1 MKTFSVLH
9 FSRLNNEAH
18 YEFMTE
24 ANQLFAGMQG
34 FEPLM
39 PQWNT
44 AYSNEGEALNFIR
57 KSAITAQIAQ
67 ADELRDSLF
76 RGFVMLIEAY
86 CHHFTPAIEEAALR
100 LKVVTDTYGNVATKT
115 YDAETAAINSLIA
128 EFNATHT
135 ADVAAVNLAPWLGEL
150 QNRNNAFASL
160 MAGRYTETAGKTP
173 LRMADARK
181 QAEQAYRKIVGR
193 IDALVEINGLEG
205 YTTLVAELN
214 ARVERFMNLVRM
226 KQTPEPEAPKA

>member
-1 MKTFSVLH
+1 MKTIHSIPFN
-9 FSRLNNEAH
+9 RLSNEAH

-24 ANQLFAGMQG
+24 SNQLFAGVQG
-34 FEPLM
+34 IEPLM
-39 PQWNT
+39 SQWNT

-67 ADELRDSLF
+67 ADEQRDELA
-76 RGFVMLIEAY
+76 RGLVLLIEAN
-86 CHHFTPAIEEAALR
+86 CFHFTPAIKEAASR
-100 LKVVTDTYGNVATKT
+100 LKVVTDTYGNIAIKT

-128 EFNATHT
+128 EFNATHA
-135 ADVAAVNLAPWLGEL
+135 ADVAVLNLAPWLGEL

-181 QAEQAYRKIVGR
+181 QAELTYRKIVQR
-193 IDALVEINGLEG
+193 IEALIEINGLESFA
-205 YTTLVAELN
+205 TLVAELN
-214 ARVERFMNLVRM
+214 ARVERFSNLTRHR
-226 KQTPEPEAPKA
+226 QAPEPPQA

>member
-1 MKTFSVLH
+1 MKTIHSIPFN
-9 FSRLNNEAH
+9 RLSNEAH

-24 ANQLFAGMQG
+24 SNQLFAGVQG
-34 FEPLM
+34 IEPLM
-39 PQWNT
+39 SQWNT

-57 KSAITAQIAQ
+57 KSAISAQIAQ

-100 LKVVTDTYGNVATKT
+100 LKVVTDTYGNIAIKT

-128 EFNATHT
+128 EFNATHA
-135 ADVAAVNLAPWLGEL
+135 ADVAVLNLAPWLGEL

-181 QAEQAYRKIVGR
+181 QAEHAYRNIVQR
-193 IDALVEINGLEG
+193 IEALIEINGIEG
-205 YTTLVAELN
+205 YTTLVSELN
-214 ARVERFMNLVRM
+214 ARVERFSNLTRHR
-226 KQTPEPEAPKA
+226 QAPEPPQA

>member
-1 MKTFSVLH
+1 MKTFSILH
-9 FSRLNNEAH
+9 FSRLSNEAH

>member
-1 MKTFSVLH
+1 MKTFSILH
-9 FSRLNNEAH
+9 FSRLSNEAH

-100 LKVVTDTYGNVATKT
+100 LKVVTDTYGNIAIKT